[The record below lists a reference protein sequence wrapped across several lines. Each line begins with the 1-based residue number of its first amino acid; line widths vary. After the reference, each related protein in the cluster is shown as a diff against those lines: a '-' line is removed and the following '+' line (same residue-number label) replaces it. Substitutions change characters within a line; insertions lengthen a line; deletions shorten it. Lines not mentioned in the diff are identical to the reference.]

1 MRILGFDETRDIGCL
16 LTEDRITLTTEKNSD
31 Q

>member
-16 LTEDRITLTTEKNSD
+16 LTEDGITLTTEKNSD

>member
-1 MRILGFDETRDIGCL
+1 MRILGFDETRDIDCL
-16 LTEDRITLTTEKNSD
+16 LTEDGITLTTEKNSA